1 MEAVP
6 VKRDRWVGLGLVG
19 VSSLP
24 SPAAQAAQRPSGC
37 PGSLR
42 RALPRPRP
50 QGCCS
55 APARSSPMHPPAR
68 APPQGASSLSSSP
81 NLMCNGIFL
90 VCLFFCPQEK
100 RGKDFLS
107 NIFERKDTNGDE
119 KIDFSEFLSLLG
131 DIAVAYHKQS
141 HGAPPCSGENQ

>member
-1 MEAVP
+1 MLGAGGGLLTPFPRGLRLLRGHVAATVP
-6 VKRDRWVGLGLVG
+6 CAQHFPGRGPRAAARLPHAPLPCTLLPGPHLRAPLL
-19 VSSLP
+19 SP
-24 SPAAQAAQRPSGC
+24 SPS
-37 PGSLR
+37 
-42 RALPRPRP
+42 
-50 QGCCS
+50 
-55 APARSSPMHPPAR
+55 
-68 APPQGASSLSSSP
+68 
-81 NLMCNGIFL
+81 LMCNGIFL

-141 HGAPPCSGENQ
+141 HGAPPCSGDNQ